1 LISALEARAR
11 TAEPT
16 AFSFA
21 PFVMVRTAG
30 LSFDDLQ
37 GFQTARTLAAARKYD
52 ALLAQLM
59 HERGPICERIHRLIA
74 GEGDTAYRRA
84 LLTAKRRIYNLKV
97 VSEAT
102 IALVDASTG
111 DLRLSADLRH
121 WNQRVGIHAS
131 AQAEGQHAVKLDLV
145 DVRAHLASLWRT
157 SAVKMGVLF
166 AQPQLYHSAE
176 QALGKSTEWDRKV
189 EGAIIAYFFRAATK
203 TSPFST
209 FTSVGIG
216 RLIDHYKRRD
226 HPTIPGGDPRSIR
239 SRVFFNAAF
248 VRKVAKLLTVAPAC
262 REHLALMVSGAS
274 YADGG
279 SLHFLAHSTGVAGSN
294 ETDDGEILRTL
305 KETPPVRLAIE
316 LLRIP
321 RVPRMTAQDLCLEL
335 AQQTGA
341 TPARARVLV
350 DGLLDCG
357 LLVPQLDFSA
367 NDFRAVA
374 RLATLLRSHPA
385 IAHREAGD
393 KLAQIQPLV
402 DQAGESSVDRS
413 AHLIR
418 EVGAAASATLTA
430 LNATSPKGLDPI
442 LMRHSVIREA
452 TVDLDLAT
460 LDPFKPALSR
470 LASVLP
476 LFDAE
481 APARTKV
488 YNAFV
493 RRFGVRGECLN
504 ILELFEAF
512 CEESPLQNGLS
523 PEEAFA
529 SQSKEDAELQSI
541 AKLRT
546 TFMRAMR
553 AKCFGQSFAELPPS
567 FWTEFRCADPQP
579 VALPLCVTFAGQLG
593 PNDRGDGQEQFVLNK
608 VLPGGGM
615 PIAHYA
621 ADDEAPAQ
629 KWLLQTL
636 KSWLPSLVGDAEP
649 VDLIATFAFD
659 GLITPRLFPSALA
672 YPGEPIEPHASGLI
686 DWSDLSARVDAQHGS
701 RIVLTRKSTGR
712 SISPVHLGTLG
723 TLHLPPFYRFLKC
736 FGPAIA
742 PDWSVVDYFEAL
754 AEPEAKEVRH
764 YGRLVDERV
773 VISRETWCVPAEM
786 IPRCGA
792 GEDEFGFYLRL
803 RRWAGD
809 MRFPRCV
816 YVTPMRTQDYLR
828 SNLPAQSFRRA
839 HKPFFVDWDG
849 LLSHR
854 LFRRFASHGQGA
866 LTVVEAHPT
875 FPQTPGAANER
886 SYAVEH
892 MIELNAR

>member
-1 LISALEARAR
+1 MISALEARAR
-11 TAEPT
+11 TAEPI

-37 GFQTARTLAAARKYD
+37 GLQTARTLAAARKSD
-52 ALLAQLM
+52 ALLTQLM
-59 HERGPICERIHRLIA
+59 HERSPFCERIHSLIA

-102 IALVDASTG
+102 IALVDASAG
-111 DLRLSADLRH
+111 DFRLSADLRH

-131 AQAEGQHAVKLDLV
+131 ARVEGQQAVKQDLV
-145 DVRAHLASLWRT
+145 DIRAHIVSLWRT

-176 QALGKSTEWDRKV
+176 QALVKSIEWDRKI

-216 RLIDHYKRRD
+216 RLIDDEQRQD
-226 HPTIPGGDPRSIR
+226 HPTIPDSDPPSVR

-248 VRKVAKLLTVAPAC
+248 VRKVANLLTVAPAC
-262 REHLALMVSGAS
+262 REHLPLMVSEAS
-274 YADGG
+274 YGDGG
-279 SLHFLAHSTGVAGSN
+279 SVHFLAHSTG

-305 KETPPVRLAIE
+305 KETPPVRLAID

-321 RVPRMTAQDLCLEL
+321 RVPRMTARDLCLEL

-357 LLVPQLDFSA
+357 LLVPRLDFSA
-367 NDFRAVA
+367 NDFQAVA

-402 DQAGESSVDRS
+402 NQAGESSVDRS

-430 LNATSPKGLDPI
+430 LDAAAPKGLDPI

-460 LDPFKPALSR
+460 FDRFKPALSR
-470 LASVLP
+470 LASILP

-481 APARTKV
+481 APTRTKV

-493 RRFGVRGECLN
+493 RRFGVRGECTN

-512 CEESPLQNGLS
+512 CDEAPLQNGLS

-529 SQSKEDAELQSI
+529 SQRKGDAELQSV
-541 AKLRT
+541 AELRT

-553 AKCFGQSFAELPPS
+553 AQCYGQSLAELPPS
-567 FWTEFRCADPQP
+567 FWTEFQCAVPRP
-579 VALPLCVTFAGQLG
+579 LALPFCVTFAGQLG
-593 PNDRGDGQEQFVLNK
+593 PDDRGDGQQQFVLNK
-608 VLPGGGM
+608 VLPGSGM

-629 KWLLQTL
+629 QWLLQTL
-636 KSWLPSLVGDAEP
+636 GSWLPSLVGDAEP

-659 GLITPRLFPSALA
+659 GLITPRLFPSGLA
-672 YPGEPIEPHASGLI
+672 YPGEPIEPHARGLI
-686 DWSDLSARVDAQHGS
+686 DWSDLSARIDAQHGS
-701 RIVLTRKSTGR
+701 RIVLIRKSTGR

-736 FGPAIA
+736 FGPAFA

-754 AEPEAKEVRH
+754 ADPEAKEVRH
-764 YGRLVDERV
+764 YGRVVDERV

-792 GEDEFGFYLRL
+792 GEDEFEFYLRL
-803 RRWAGD
+803 RRWASD
-809 MRFPRCV
+809 MGFPRHV

-854 LFRRFASHGQGA
+854 LFRRFASHDQGA

-875 FPQTPGAANER
+875 YPQTPRAASER